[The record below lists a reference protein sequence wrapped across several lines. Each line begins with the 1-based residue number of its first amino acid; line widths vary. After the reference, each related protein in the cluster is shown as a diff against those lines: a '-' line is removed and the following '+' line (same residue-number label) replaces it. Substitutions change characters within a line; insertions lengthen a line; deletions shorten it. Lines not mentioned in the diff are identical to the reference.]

1 MLRSRTSEAAE
12 PEAEHPAWNFLVTPY
27 SEVGENLTKTWLIKG
42 LFGSAEMSVVYGLP
56 SCGKSVLMIDAACH
70 VASGLPW
77 FGHDVAESV
86 VLYLAAE
93 RAAVVKR
100 RLAAWRKRNGVLD
113 IPLLVVEGWF
123 DFLND
128 RCIHAAEVVAIGQW
142 YAEQFGKPVGWIVI
156 DTKQQ
161 TMTGG
166 DPNSDQDA
174 GLFIRNVDTLQ
185 KGLGAHVTII
195 DHVPHSAPHRL
206 KGSGALAG
214 ASDGTFLVQKA
225 DGARVMTTG
234 SKPPNDAPDPFSR

>member
-128 RCIHAAEVVAIGQW
+128 RCIHAAEVVSIGQW

-206 KGSGALAG
+206 KGSGASLGGLDPVVITRAPSAFWTRKVPSDAP
-214 ASDGTFLVQKA
+214 AS
-225 DGARVMTTG
+225 
-234 SKPPNDAPDPFSR
+234 APDPFSR